1 MRGCLRS
8 FHEWQSLPSSSRQ
21 GHEIWKRMHSGH
33 FLSNGRGREYF
44 QFCHS
49 RVQSFIGLLEGG
61 GRAQDMPP
69 LRHKTLP
76 SRWLAC
82 LWWHSGRICGWSHAE
97 PARLQVSPGPHPD
110 WWSRTVACSCYL
122 PSWEGCVAAVV
133 HSDPCLLPP
142 AAGYRTEKS
151 KWLIEIV
158 DWWVVSQN

>member
-1 MRGCLRS
+1 MKVAITFAVQQTTPVGMKTYAFWS
-8 FHEWQSLPSSSRQ
+8 FSFKWT
-21 GHEIWKRMHSGH
+21 WKK
-33 FLSNGRGREYF
+33 EYF

-76 SRWLAC
+76 SHWLAC

-110 WWSRTVACSCYL
+110 WWSRTVACSCCL